1 MKVILLEDV
10 KSLGKKGEV
19 VNVNDG
25 YARNLLFKKNLGIEA
40 TKQNLNDLKLQKQN
54 NDKLEA
60 ERLEEAKKLA
70 KELAPSNI
78 QVNAV
83 ACGAIDT
90 EMNQWMEEEVV
101 LAIKTGSDGRVFGSV
116 STKEIAEAAKEQL
129 GYELDKKKM
138 HLKDAIKSIGTF
150 HVPVKLHPK
159 VTVELKVVVK
169 EK

>member
-1 MKVILLEDV
+1 M
-10 KSLGKKGEV
+10 
-19 VNVNDG
+19 
-25 YARNLLFKKNLGIEA
+25 FKKNLGIEA

-70 KELAPSNI
+70 KEL
-78 QVNAV
+78 
-83 ACGAIDT
+83 
-90 EMNQWMEEEVV
+90 EEKEVV

-138 HLKDAIKSIGTF
+138 VLQDPIKSPGIFTL
-150 HVPVKLHPK
+150 PIKLHPK
-159 VTVELKVVVK
+159 VTGELKVIVK
-169 EK
+169 EV

>member
-70 KELAPSNI
+70 KELE
-78 QVNAV
+78 QK
-83 ACGAIDT
+83 
-90 EMNQWMEEEVV
+90 EVV
-101 LAIKTGSDGRVFGSV
+101 LAIKTGSDGRAFGSV
-116 STKEIAEAAKEQL
+116 STKEIAEAAKGQL
-129 GYELDKKKM
+129 GYDLDKKKM
-138 HLKDAIKSIGTF
+138 HMKDAIKSIGTF

>member
-1 MKVILLEDV
+1 MKVILTADV

-60 ERLEEAKKLA
+60 ERLQEAKDLA
-70 KELAPSNI
+70 KELE
-78 QVNAV
+78 QK
-83 ACGAIDT
+83 
-90 EMNQWMEEEVV
+90 EVV
-101 LAIKTGSDGRVFGSV
+101 LAIKAGSDGRVFGSV

-138 HLKDAIKSIGTF
+138 QLKEAIKSIGTF
-150 HVPVKLHPK
+150 QVPVKLHPK
-159 VTVELKVVVK
+159 VTAQLKVVVK

>member
-70 KELAPSNI
+70 KEL
-78 QVNAV
+78 
-83 ACGAIDT
+83 
-90 EMNQWMEEEVV
+90 EEKEVV

-129 GYELDKKKM
+129 VYELDKKKM

>member
-70 KELAPSNI
+70 KE
-78 QVNAV
+78 
-83 ACGAIDT
+83 
-90 EMNQWMEEEVV
+90 MEEKEVV

>member
-60 ERLEEAKKLA
+60 ERLQEAKDLA
-70 KELAPSNI
+70 KELE
-78 QVNAV
+78 QK
-83 ACGAIDT
+83 
-90 EMNQWMEEEVV
+90 EVV
-101 LAIKTGSDGRVFGSV
+101 LAIKAGSDGRVFGSV

-138 HLKDAIKSIGTF
+138 QLKEAVKSIGTF
-150 HVPVKLHPK
+150 QVSVKLHPK
-159 VTVELKVVVK
+159 VTAQLKVVVK
-169 EK
+169 AT

>member
-1 MKVILLEDV
+1 ME
-10 KSLGKKGEV
+10 KGEV

-60 ERLEEAKKLA
+60 ERLQEAKDLA
-70 KELAPSNI
+70 KELE
-78 QVNAV
+78 QK
-83 ACGAIDT
+83 
-90 EMNQWMEEEVV
+90 EVV
-101 LAIKTGSDGRVFGSV
+101 LAIKAGSDGRVFGSV

-138 HLKDAIKSIGTF
+138 QLKEAIKSIGTF
-150 HVPVKLHPK
+150 QVPVKLHPK
-159 VTVELKVVVK
+159 VTAQLKVVVK

>member
-70 KELAPSNI
+70 KELE
-78 QVNAV
+78 QK
-83 ACGAIDT
+83 
-90 EMNQWMEEEVV
+90 EVV
-101 LAIKTGSDGRVFGSV
+101 LAIKTGSDGRAFGSV
-116 STKEIAEAAKEQL
+116 STKEIAEAVKEQL
-129 GYELDKKKM
+129 GYDLDKKKM
-138 HLKDAIKSIGTF
+138 HMKDAIKSIGTF